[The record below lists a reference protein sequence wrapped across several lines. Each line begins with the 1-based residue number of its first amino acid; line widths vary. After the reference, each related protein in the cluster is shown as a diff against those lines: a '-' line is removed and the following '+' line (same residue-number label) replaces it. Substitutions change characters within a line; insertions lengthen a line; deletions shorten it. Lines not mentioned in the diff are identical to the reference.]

1 MNRLFAVV
9 AVLISLHTI
18 VFSHTGGHHGGGLRT
33 WSFVN
38 GQRPVKA
45 SFRSSRPDTVVL
57 EDAHHS
63 LLLVA
68 LTDLSA
74 KDAAYARN
82 RISAIERRT
91 IAVDTSS
98 MTMVST
104 DPATIDATFA
114 AFKPH
119 VSTRWDDTWFY
130 VENDGMPTT
139 MPAMVG
145 ITAWQQQV
153 PIPQYYTGTNAW
165 QIPLLPIPAANP
177 IALDTALHTGAVAI
191 AVNGLP
197 IFNPENNRGEFSQD
211 IGELDSY
218 GGHCGRADD
227 YHYHIAPIHLNAVVG
242 YRQPIAWAL
251 DGYPVYGMKEPDET
265 AVQPLDQNLGHEWN
279 GSYHYHA
286 IDVKPYLIARMRGQV
301 TIQNDQVIPQPRTK
315 GVRPFLQAL
324 NGAEITEFHECDT
337 NHYAL
342 KYEVNGE
349 PRWVNYRWSSSGVYT
364 YIFIDGNGDRR
375 TETYQRK

>member
-1 MNRLFAVV
+1 MNTIYIV
-9 AVLISLHTI
+9 AVLLVTI
-18 VFSHTGGHHGGGLRT
+18 PITALSHAGGHQGGSLRT
-33 WSFVN
+33 WTFAD
-38 GQRPVKA
+38 GQKPIKA
-45 SFRSSRPDTVVL
+45 TFHSFRGDSVVL
-57 EDAHHS
+57 EDAQHK
-63 LLLVA
+63 LRTIALV
-68 LTDLSA
+68 DLSA
-74 KDAAYARN
+74 KDEAFAKD
-82 RISAIERRT
+82 RIASIERRT
-91 IAVDTSS
+91 SGQDVR
-98 MTMVST
+98 TMSVVAT
-104 DPATIDATFA
+104 DPTAIDATFA

-139 MPAMVG
+139 MPPMVG

-165 QIPLLPIPAANP
+165 QIPLKPTPAANP

-211 IGELDSY
+211 IGELDAF

-227 YHYHIAPIHLNAVVG
+227 YHYHIAPVHLNSVVG
-242 YRQPIAWAL
+242 YKQPIAWAL
-251 DGYPVYGMKEPDET
+251 DGYPVYGSKEPDET
-265 AVQPLDQNLGHEWN
+265 SMLQLDANLGHEWN

-286 IDVKPYLIARMRGQV
+286 IDTKPYLIARMRGQV
-301 TIQNDQVIPQPRTK
+301 TIQNDQVMPQARTK
-315 GVRPFLQAL
+315 GVRPFLQPL
-324 NGAEITEFHECDT
+324 NGAKITEFHQCDT
-337 NHYAL
+337 SHYAL

-349 PRWVNYRWSSSGVYT
+349 PRWVNYRWSSTGLYT